1 MVRLHLSPPIIIKGI
16 IMNPFKPKTSR
27 IDKLEIQLQLLME
40 RVAKLE
46 KDLTYFIMREKCLD
60 SKQ

>member
-1 MVRLHLSPPIIIKGI
+1 
-16 IMNPFKPKTSR
+16 MNPFKPKTSR
-27 IDKLEIQLQLLME
+27 IDKLEIQLHLLME

>member
-16 IMNPFKPKTSR
+16 IMSPFKPKTSR

-46 KDLTYFIMREKCLD
+46 KDLTYFIMKENG
-60 SKQ
+60 SN

>member
-1 MVRLHLSPPIIIKGI
+1 MS
-16 IMNPFKPKTSR
+16 PFKPKTSR

-46 KDLTYFIMREKCLD
+46 KDLTYFIMKANG
-60 SKQ
+60 SN